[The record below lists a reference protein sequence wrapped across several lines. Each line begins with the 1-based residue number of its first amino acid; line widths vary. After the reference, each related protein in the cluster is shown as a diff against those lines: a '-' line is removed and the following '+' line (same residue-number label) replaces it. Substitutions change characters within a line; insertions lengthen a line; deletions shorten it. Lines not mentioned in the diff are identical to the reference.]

1 MGNSTTRLSAKRR
14 PNGGVPALLRAHQ
27 NLFNLTPQALRLYAY
42 GYGYIDFPLNLS
54 ELRSGLVAME
64 PGKGA

>member
-14 PNGGVPALLRAHQ
+14 PNGGVPALLRAHP
-27 NLFNLTPQALRLYAY
+27 NLSNLTPQALRLYAY

-64 PGKGA
+64 PGKGS